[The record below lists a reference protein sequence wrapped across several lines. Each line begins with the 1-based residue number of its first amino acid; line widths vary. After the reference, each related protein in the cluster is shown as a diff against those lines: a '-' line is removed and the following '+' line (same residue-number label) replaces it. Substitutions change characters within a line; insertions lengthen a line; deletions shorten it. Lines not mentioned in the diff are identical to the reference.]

1 MIKNVKNG
9 DKISVS
15 KTKDYK
21 YDGVE
26 KELKAGVNIIDNA
39 DYLLANA
46 LEAKEGNTETKT
58 FIEKH
63 PHTWKDKK

>member
-46 LEAKEGNTETKT
+46 LEAKEGNVETKT